1 MTQNAT
7 ALQGLTILAIEDEPI
22 TQRLLLDILEYAG
35 ATVSLVTTGQEALA
49 ILEQQKFD
57 ILLVNIVLPD
67 VSGYMFLEQWRQRER
82 EQSLVLTPAIALTAA
97 VTETNKSRAV
107 TAGFQDF
114 VDKPFDYTHLL
125 TKVLAAI
132 AATGEGS

>member
-7 ALQGLTILAIEDEPI
+7 TLQGLTILAIEDEPI

-82 EQSLVLTPAIALTAA
+82 EQDLVMTPAIALTAA

-132 AATGEGS
+132 AATGECS